1 MAILCIAVY
10 YVGKC
15 ALTRY
20 CRRRRYRKNGY
31 ESRYDMPGQAPPEAV
46 SFHTNNPERVNLPPP
61 RVIDVTENTVQP
73 STNNQFKAV
82 LMSDTGVSDD
92 VRKAL
97 TEDTNALLPKVAN
110 HQAKSAQK
118 MMLSR
123 SGWRLCEIS
132 PPKETS
138 PESDSGMESSPS
150 DFQELP
156 RNVTP
161 LISGQ
166 QVVHI
171 GYLDPDRDR
180 MMKNALDTNPRIE
193 WFRQNPGVLPN
204 EIHDLEMEALTTY
217 PFTSII
223 AQCPPDPQT
232 GLIDANRV
240 SKFLGKRRRLR
251 INYFQN
257 ATHAEKHAM
266 EKKEHQKYTEYR
278 GERTIPNLCN
288 AIDPALL

>member
-1 MAILCIAVY
+1 MA
-10 YVGKC
+10 
-15 ALTRY
+15 
-20 CRRRRYRKNGY
+20 
-31 ESRYDMPGQAPPEAV
+31 
-46 SFHTNNPERVNLPPP
+46 
-61 RVIDVTENTVQP
+61 
-73 STNNQFKAV
+73 
-82 LMSDTGVSDD
+82 DTGVSED
-92 VRKAL
+92 VRRAL
-97 TEDTNALLPKVAN
+97 TDDTNALLPKVDN
-110 HQAKSAQK
+110 HQAESTPKLKAV
-118 MMLSR
+118 LSR
-123 SGWRLCEIS
+123 SGWKLTEIS
-132 PPKETS
+132 PPEL
-138 PESDSGMESSPS
+138 DSGMESSPS
-150 DFQELP
+150 DFQESP
-156 RNVTP
+156 RDVTP
-161 LISGQ
+161 LVAAHRVIH
-166 QVVHI
+166 V

-223 AQCPPDPQT
+223 KQCPPDPQT

-240 SKFLGKRRRLR
+240 SKFLRKRRRLR

-257 ATHAEKHAM
+257 ATHAEKQAM